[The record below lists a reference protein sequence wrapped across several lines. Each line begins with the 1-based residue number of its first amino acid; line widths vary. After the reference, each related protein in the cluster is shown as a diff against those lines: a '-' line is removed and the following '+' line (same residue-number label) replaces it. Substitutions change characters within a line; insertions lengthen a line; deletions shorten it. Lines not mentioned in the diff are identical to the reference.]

1 MGIEANWSLEKRKF
15 EMDDELRKTARF
27 RKKSEVLKLKTLTML
42 AASVLILAA
51 CSQQPPS
58 EATTY
63 SGQPPSATVDLQE
76 MQAAYIGSGSGG
88 TGVLHYQGQNYPFTI
103 GGLGVGGVGV
113 SSIEA
118 KGDVYNLSSV
128 AQFAGSYAEGR
139 YGFAFGTHS
148 AGDLWLKNQ
157 TGVVMHLYA
166 KRTGLMLSLGGSAIV
181 ITMSNTN

>member
-1 MGIEANWSLEKRKF
+1 
-15 EMDDELRKTARF
+15 MDDEFRETARF
-27 RKKSEVLKLKTLTML
+27 RKKSEGLKLKNLTML
-42 AASVLILAA
+42 AASVLMLAA

-58 EATTY
+58 EAATY

-88 TGVLHYQGQNYPFTI
+88 TGILHYQGQNYPFTI
-103 GGLGVGGVGV
+103 GGLGVGGLGV

-118 KGDVYNLSSV
+118 RGDVYNLPSV

-157 TGVVMHLYA
+157 AGVVMHLYA

-181 ITMSNTN
+181 ITMSNSD